1 MSVLVDD
8 RRDCL
13 PLHGDQKV
21 SASPEFPGLPI
32 GWSEEILKTQDER
45 FSIRFWSRAQSTAKQ
60 GLFVVHGFGEQS
72 SRYEHF
78 PHYLRSEVDFVAAID
93 LLGHGL
99 STGVRGHCDSFEQVL
114 AGCLAAID
122 RVKAHLQQPTST
134 HQKSIIHW
142 FSHSFGS
149 LVGIHLLA
157 KMPAQ
162 GFSSAA
168 ICAPLMG
175 LSMPVPP
182 VKKFFGE
189 LVAAIPGLASLPL
202 KNEINPLHISH
213 DLSVSNHYSADP
225 LNHDK
230 ITPRMFVEM
239 TQAMNQSQKTQVPD
253 GFPTLL
259 FVPQDDKIVN
269 AATTLA
275 WAREQ
280 KLKLISWPG
289 AYHELFNDTDKALAF
304 NALSNWLKAH

>member
-1 MSVLVDD
+1 M
-8 RRDCL
+8 
-13 PLHGDQKV
+13 
-21 SASPEFPGLPI
+21 SASPEFPGLPS
-32 GWSEEILKTQDER
+32 GWAEEILKTHDNK
-45 FSIRFWSRAQSTAKQ
+45 FSIRFWSRSHSVAKQ
-60 GLFVVHGFGEQS
+60 GLVVVHGFGEQS

-99 STGVRGHCDSFEQVL
+99 SSGVRGHCDSFEQVL
-114 AGCLAAID
+114 TGCLAALD
-122 RVKAHLQQPTST
+122 RVKAHIQQTPSP
-134 HQKSIIHW
+134 HREAKIHW

-157 KMPAQ
+157 RMPAQ

-182 VKKFFGE
+182 VKKIFGE
-189 LVAAIPGLASLPL
+189 LVAMVPGLCSLPL

-213 DLSVSNHYSADP
+213 DLSVSNHYSTDP

-230 ITPRMFVEM
+230 VTPRMFVEM
-239 TQAMNQSQKTQVPD
+239 TAAMIQSRQAQVPD
-253 GFPTLL
+253 RFPVLL
-259 FVPQDDKIVN
+259 FVPQDDKIVS
-269 AATTLA
+269 AGTTLA

-289 AYHELFNDTDKALAF
+289 AYHELFNDTDKAPAF
-304 NALSNWLKAH
+304 NALSSWLRSH